1 MARGKQSA
9 GILLY
14 RRRAGR
20 LEVFLVHPGGPF
32 FAQRDA
38 GVWSI
43 PKGEIGEGDDPLE
56 IAKREFHEETGRPL
70 GSCAAGSRY
79 LPLGSVVQPGGKTVH
94 AWAVEGDWPDAAAVS
109 SNTVAIEWPPRSG
122 RLVEI
127 PEVDRGEFFPLERA
141 REKIH
146 PAQAAF
152 LDRLEERLAEH

>member
-1 MARGKQSA
+1 MATPKQSA
-9 GILLY
+9 GIVLY
-14 RRRAGR
+14 RRRAGG

-43 PKGEIGEGDDPLE
+43 PKGEIGERDDPLE
-56 IAKREFHEETGRPL
+56 VAKREFREETGKPVE
-70 GSCAAGSRY
+70 SCAACSRF
-79 LPLGSVVQPGGKTVH
+79 LPLGSVVQPKGKTVH
-94 AWAVEGDWPDAAAVS
+94 AWAVEGDWPEGVAVC

-122 RLVEI
+122 RVVEI
-127 PEVDRGEFFPLERA
+127 PEVDRGEFFALERA
-141 REKIH
+141 RAKIH